1 MAIQN
6 DHLDDP
12 DYIHWFKQP
21 IWSVSQVIF
30 LIQGIAPPQEDWTNA
45 QLIKAFPT
53 AKRVLQEIKEYDPDW
68 GKDPGSWLHYLSNDI
83 TDSWVAIMSSL
94 LPTSLAAIL
103 DEEPDYN
110 RFIGAIICDEKLALG
125 DLVKYALRIGRKN
138 FVAEADDYQAVLLSA
153 ASRLDVADGDTKALE
168 RKIVSVKKF
177 VDKYPRNPQPID
189 DECSKWAEWID
200 DHPVLAAWVAQGG
213 IEEQEE
219 PDVAHSLARK
229 IHADMLRIHNEF
241 PDIHPHPNVSGEG
254 RVYKYLVEDNES
266 KEYAIN
272 DLSRLPKDV
281 AAKKGI
287 GNLFIRYGDPVDAV
301 PFTTLMKAFRYIT
314 GR

>member
-189 DECSKWAEWID
+189 DECSKCGPSGLTIIRCWLPGSRRGA
-200 DHPVLAAWVAQGG
+200 LRSKR
-213 IEEQEE
+213 
-219 PDVAHSLARK
+219 SLT
-229 IHADMLRIHNEF
+229 LRIHWLARF
-241 PDIHPHPNVSGEG
+241 TQTCSGSTTSF
-254 RVYKYLVEDNES
+254 RISILIQTYLV
-266 KEYAIN
+266 K
-272 DLSRLPKDV
+272 
-281 AAKKGI
+281 
-287 GNLFIRYGDPVDAV
+287 AV
-301 PFTTLMKAFRYIT
+301 STST
-314 GR
+314 